1 MVLEVTV
8 NGEIK
13 RIGVE
18 LKLGEKI
25 RMPSQMVAIKF
36 ENGNIVRLD
45 SKNKYDIDGDV
56 LIAIDAVIKE
66 ADAELKELYEFLGD
80 QHRQYNEGLIPD
92 GDGNFIGDG
101 ETLPEN
107 VDSQSIIASW
117 AFDNAKKA
125 KLPSKLRAKTKKE
138 VDLNKMAQVYLQ
150 EAKGAG
156 QSDYIEF
163 IGTGAFPIVEDPL
176 GTGVD
181 QLAGT
186 IAYELEASAT
196 KSLDATSELGQKYP
210 FKIRKIRPRIVPKN
224 PKITS
229 KSNFSFASKQS
240 LQNLEGVGDK
250 SSISLDI
257 QADQFNNLSKAVEN
271 ARPIAKYSE
280 SVGMSTFD
288 FDETLIVEGENFVT
302 ATRAGE
308 TVEISSAEWP
318 LKG

>member
-1 MVLEVTV
+1 AALLKMITRRKAELAVDNYLAENSDNIDTAIAAKLRSFVKIEQRAVAEALTFDDVKFSATETLQNLAVIEAASKALSRAQDLYYTNVSKKTRRYRTKNGKRVLAFANLGIAVEQAVNDMVGEFDVKGIKVISVKASEKNGMADMVLEVTV
-8 NGEIK
+8 SGEIK

-163 IGTGAFPIVEDPL
+163 IGTGAFPIVEDP
-176 GTGVD
+176 
-181 QLAGT
+181 
-186 IAYELEASAT
+186 
-196 KSLDATSELGQKYP
+196 
-210 FKIRKIRPRIVPKN
+210 
-224 PKITS
+224 
-229 KSNFSFASKQS
+229 
-240 LQNLEGVGDK
+240 
-250 SSISLDI
+250 
-257 QADQFNNLSKAVEN
+257 
-271 ARPIAKYSE
+271 
-280 SVGMSTFD
+280 
-288 FDETLIVEGENFVT
+288 
-302 ATRAGE
+302 
-308 TVEISSAEWP
+308 
-318 LKG
+318 